1 MQKLFFI
8 LFILISHSIFASDI
22 PMHKM
27 QHGFIL
33 SEDDSFASHL
43 VAKGHHSQQ
52 TNITG
57 HLVIDS
63 KNEYQVYLERKNQ
76 SRGKTYFLFQAQ
88 SLNLP
93 GLKGGQILEGHIIE
107 SNVGEYDS
115 SNKVVSKASFFVD
128 RVLLNLVN
136 PFFVKKK

>member
-1 MQKLFFI
+1 MQKL
-8 LFILISHSIFASDI
+8 LFISFLLISNSIFATDMQ
-22 PMHKM
+22 MHKM

-43 VAKGHHSQQ
+43 VAKDHHSQQ

-57 HLVIDS
+57 HLDIDS
-63 KNEYQVYLERKNQ
+63 EVEHQFYLERKNQ
-76 SRGKTYFLFQAQ
+76 SHGKTYFLFQAQ

-93 GLKGGQILEGHIIE
+93 GLKDGQTLEGHIIE
-107 SNVGEYDS
+107 SSIGGYDP
-115 SNKVVSKASFFVD
+115 SNKIVSKATFFVD

-136 PFFVKKK
+136 PFFVKK